1 MRLLLFSFLFT
12 TTTLHAQQT
21 YVPDNIFEAF
31 LESNG
36 MGNGVPNDDY
46 VTTANISGVTSLIC
60 WGYGISDLTGIE
72 DFTAL
77 SMLFCF
83 DNNLTTLDV
92 SQNLNLS
99 DFRCNNNQ
107 LTSLNISTNVNLS
120 QLFCYNN
127 MLTSLNLSGCPN
139 LTDIRCQNNLITS
152 INPAPCPDLI
162 RLLCNN
168 NQLTTLSVASNPVLF
183 DLRCNNNQLT
193 SLNVSQN
200 PALASLFCYYNQ
212 LTTLD
217 VSQNTSLTFLH
228 CYDNLLTNLTI
239 NPITSLVNFMCY
251 NNELTSLDVSQQPNL
266 TTLNCSNNQL
276 ACLTANNGQDITL
289 DCSNNPISCASVTY
303 PTWTYANA
311 TYDPGTNFVIDCQ
324 LPIDNDLNQNG
335 VVLSAVQNGA
345 NYQWLDCDNNYA
357 PINNQIFQ
365 NFTPNST
372 GNYACEITYTNCF
385 GTLVDTSMCIYID
398 CQSYINNDV
407 LQTGATLIAEFGGI
421 SYQWLDCNN
430 NFSPIPGA
438 TNQAFTATSEGN
450 YAVKITFSDLCEGF
464 LADTSSCHQ
473 VAFVDLFE
481 LTNEPAKLVKIVD
494 LLGRETS
501 FKPNTPLIY
510 IYSDGKME
518 RVFKL
523 EE

>member
-1 MRLLLFSFLFT
+1 MRLLLFSLLFAST
-12 TTTLHAQQT
+12 ALHAQQT

-36 MGNGVPNDDY
+36 MGNGVANDDY
-46 VTTANISGVTSLIC
+46 VTTANISGVGSLIC

-92 SQNLNLS
+92 SQNLFLS

-107 LTSLNISTNVNLS
+107 LTSLNISTNANLS

-127 MLTSLNLSGCPN
+127 LLTSLNISACTN
-139 LTDIRCQNNLITS
+139 LTDLRCQNNLISS
-152 INPAPCPDLI
+152 INPSTCPDLI

-168 NQLTTLSVASNPVLF
+168 NQLTTLSVTGNPVLY

-193 SLNVSQN
+193 SINVTQN

-228 CYDNLLTNLTI
+228 CYDNLLSNLTI

-251 NNELTSLDVSQQPNL
+251 NNQLTSLDVSQQPNL
-266 TTLNCSNNQL
+266 TALNCSGNQL

-303 PTWTYANA
+303 PPWAYANA
-311 TYDPGTNFVIDCQ
+311 TYDPGINFVIDCQ
-324 LPIDNDLNQNG
+324 LPMNNDLTQNG
-335 VVLSAVQNGA
+335 VVLSAVQSGA
-345 NYQWLDCDNNYA
+345 SYQWLDCDNGHA
-357 PINNQIFQ
+357 PLSNKIFQ
-365 NFTPNST
+365 SFTPGST
-372 GNYACEITYTNCF
+372 GNYACEVTYTNCF
-385 GTLVDTSMCIYID
+385 GTQVDTSMCIYVD

-421 SYQWLDCNN
+421 SYQWLDCNAN
-430 NFSPIPGA
+430 YSPIPGA
-438 TNQAFTATSEGN
+438 TNQAFTATNEGN
-450 YAVKITFSDLCEGF
+450 YAVKIAFSDLCEGF
-464 LADTSSCHQ
+464 LSDTSSCHQ
-473 VAFVDLFE
+473 VAFVDLQE
-481 LTNEPAKLVKIVD
+481 LSGGEVELIKIVD
-494 LLGRETS
+494 LLGRETH

-510 IYSDGKME
+510 IYSNGKME